1 MPLLCAPIRK
11 PFQMHCLWLGLPY
24 GGLVIDLAGG
34 CAVAR
39 VEQTKWN
46 ALVKLARPYQWL
58 KNGLVFAA
66 LVFSQRL
73 FHFHDVVLTILAFIA
88 FCAIASAGYAI
99 NDINDR
105 ESDQHH
111 PEKRNRPLVNGDVS
125 VSEAVTEAAVLGVSG
140 IGLSMALGPAFLA
153 IAAAYLAMQFLY
165 SHYAKQ
171 VVIVDVIV
179 IAIGFVLRAYAGGVA
194 IDVAVSPWLIFITF
208 VLALM
213 VALARRHELIA
224 LGTAAVDHRG
234 PLGEYSVK
242 LIDQMLSIVAGATL
256 VGYMIY
262 TASPEVAQK
271 LGTQH
276 LFLTVPFVA
285 FGILRYLYLVNEC
298 NEGGDPARLVL
309 RDGPLLISIL
319 AWIIADILLLY
330 FSTVL
335 NS

>member
-1 MPLLCAPIRK
+1 M
-11 PFQMHCLWLGLPY
+11 
-24 GGLVIDLAGG
+24 DLAGAG
-34 CAVAR
+34 AVETIER
-39 VEQTKWN
+39 TKLN
-46 ALVKLARPYQWL
+46 ALVKLARPYQWV

-73 FHFHDVVLTILAFIA
+73 FHFHDVVLTVFAFIA
-88 FCAIASAGYAI
+88 FCAISSAGYSL

-111 PEKRNRPLVNGDVS
+111 PEKRNRPLVTGALTVG
-125 VSEAVTEAAVLGVSG
+125 EAVVEAAVFGLSG
-140 IGLSMALGPAFLA
+140 IVLSAVLGPRFLS
-153 IAAAYLAMQFLY
+153 IAAAYLAMQFVY

-171 VVIVDVIV
+171 VVILDVIV

-194 IDVAVSPWLIFITF
+194 IDVAVSPWLVFITF
-208 VLALM
+208 VLALLI
-213 VALARRHELIA
+213 ALARRRHELTA
-224 LGTAAVDHRG
+224 LGAAAIDHRE

-309 RDGPLLISIL
+309 RDHPLLISIL
-319 AWIIADILLLY
+319 LWIGADILLLY
-330 FSTVL
+330 F
-335 NS
+335 

>member
-1 MPLLCAPIRK
+1 MEV
-11 PFQMHCLWLGLPY
+11 
-24 GGLVIDLAGG
+24 LVMDLAGDS
-34 CAVAR
+34 AVAR
-39 VEQTKWN
+39 VERTKWN
-46 ALVKLARPYQWL
+46 ALVKLARPYQWI

-73 FHFHDVVLTILAFIA
+73 FHFHDVVLSVLAFIA
-88 FCAIASAGYAI
+88 FCAISSAGYAI

-111 PEKRNRPLVNGDVS
+111 PEKRNRPLANGDVT
-125 VSEAVTEAAVLGVSG
+125 VGEALTQAAVF
-140 IGLSMALGPAFLA
+140 GLSGLGLSVALGPAFLV

-179 IAIGFVLRAYAGGVA
+179 IANGFVLRAYAGGVA
-194 IDVAVSPWLIFITF
+194 IYVAVSPWLVFITF

-213 VALARRHELIA
+213 IALARRRHELIA
-224 LGTAAVDHRG
+224 LGAAAVAHRG

-242 LIDQMLSIVAGATL
+242 LIDQMLSIVAGSTL

>member
-1 MPLLCAPIRK
+1 M
-11 PFQMHCLWLGLPY
+11 
-24 GGLVIDLAGG
+24 DLAEGG
-34 CAVAR
+34 AAET
-39 VEQTKWN
+39 VERTKLN
-46 ALVKLARPYQWL
+46 ALVKLARPYQWV

-73 FHFHDVVLTILAFIA
+73 FHFHDVVLTVLAFIA
-88 FCAIASAGYAI
+88 FCAISSAGYVI

-111 PEKRNRPLVNGDVS
+111 PEKRNRPLVCGDVT
-125 VSEAVTEAAVLGVSG
+125 VAEALTEAAVLGLSG
-140 IGLSMALGPAFLA
+140 IALSVALGPRFLA

-171 VVIVDVIV
+171 MVIVDVIV

-194 IDVAVSPWLIFITF
+194 INVAVSPWLVFITF
-208 VLALM
+208 VLALLI
-213 VALARRHELIA
+213 ALARRRHELIA
-224 LGTAAVDHRG
+224 LGAVAIDHRE

-242 LIDQMLSIVAGATL
+242 LIDQMLSIVASATL

-309 RDGPLLISIL
+309 RDRPLLISIL
-319 AWIIADILLLY
+319 LWIIADILLLY
-330 FSTVL
+330 F
-335 NS
+335 

>member
-1 MPLLCAPIRK
+1 M
-11 PFQMHCLWLGLPY
+11 
-24 GGLVIDLAGG
+24 DLAEG
-34 CAVAR
+34 AAES
-39 VEQTKWN
+39 VERTKLN
-46 ALVKLARPYQWL
+46 ALVKLARPYQWI
-58 KNGLVFAA
+58 KNALVFAA

-73 FHFHDVVLTILAFIA
+73 FHFHDVVLTVLAFIA
-88 FCAIASAGYAI
+88 FCAISSAGYAI

-111 PEKRNRPLVNGDVS
+111 PEKRNRPLVSGDVT
-125 VSEAVTEAAVLGVSG
+125 VGEALTEAAVFGLSG
-140 IGLSMALGPAFLA
+140 IALSVALGPRFLA

-171 VVIVDVIV
+171 VVILDVIV

-194 IDVAVSPWLIFITF
+194 IDVVVSPWLVFITF
-208 VLALM
+208 VLALLI
-213 VALARRHELIA
+213 ALARRRHELIA
-224 LGTAAVDHRG
+224 LGAAAINHRE

-285 FGILRYLYLVNEC
+285 FGILRYLYLVNER
-298 NEGGDPARLVL
+298 NEGGDPARLLL
-309 RDGPLLISIL
+309 RDRPLLISIL
-319 AWIIADILLLY
+319 LWIITDILLLY
-330 FSTVL
+330 F
-335 NS
+335 

>member
-1 MPLLCAPIRK
+1 M
-11 PFQMHCLWLGLPY
+11 
-24 GGLVIDLAGG
+24 DLAEGG
-34 CAVAR
+34 AIET
-39 VEQTKWN
+39 VERTKLN
-46 ALVKLARPYQWL
+46 AMVKLARPYQWV

-73 FHFHDVVLTILAFIA
+73 FHFHDVVLTVLAFIA
-88 FCAIASAGYAI
+88 FCAISSAGYVI

-111 PEKRNRPLVNGDVS
+111 PEKRNRPLVSGDVT
-125 VSEAVTEAAVLGVSG
+125 VAEALTEAAVLGLSG
-140 IGLSMALGPAFLA
+140 IALSVALGPRFLA
-153 IAAAYLAMQFLY
+153 MAAAYLAMQFLY
-165 SHYAKQ
+165 SHYAKHM
-171 VVIVDVIV
+171 VIVDVIV

-194 IDVAVSPWLIFITF
+194 IDVAVSPWLVFITF
-208 VLALM
+208 VLALLI
-213 VALARRHELIA
+213 ALARRRHELIA
-224 LGTAAVDHRG
+224 LGAAAIDHRE

-309 RDGPLLISIL
+309 RDRPLLISIL
-319 AWIIADILLLY
+319 LWIIADVLLLY
-330 FSTVL
+330 F
-335 NS
+335 